1 MELTRPTAGA
11 RFKFVGYETGGF
23 SGTPEEAFLYIP
35 RTATSGYYFTT
46 SLVIVRD
53 DSLSISSMKTVQKK

>member
-1 MELTRPTAGA
+1 MELTRPRAGA

-23 SGTPEEAFLYIP
+23 SGTPEEALVYIP

-46 SLVIVRD
+46 SLVILRD
-53 DSLSISSMKTVQKK
+53 DTVSISSMKTVEKK